1 MRRSSAG
8 FGLVEALLAT
18 LLGLLV
24 VLAAVQVTLAARSTA
39 ASQHA
44 SSLLQDDGRFVLGKM
59 LQEIRLAGMFGCL
72 SLPLI
77 AQAPAD
83 FSRPVSV
90 LVNGASTSLTL
101 VTGDVGDQGSR
112 PDWTVLSNC
121 IDSAQAYSGLP
132 PKPGP
137 GQIAFPVRKLTYT
150 FESGQLKI
158 STPTTPA
165 KAVLVDNVGAFEMSF
180 GMASRPGSSVVT
192 RYDSHPSDESLIR
205 SVRVAL
211 TLRDPTRRARDQ
223 IYSAV
228 AAVRNRL
235 E

>member
-1 MRRSSAG
+1 MRRCNLG
-8 FGLVEALLAT
+8 FGLVEAMLAAT
-18 LLGLLV
+18 LGLIV
-24 VLAAVQVTLAARSTA
+24 VLAAVQVVLAARSTA

-44 SSLLQDDGRFVLGKM
+44 ATLLQDDGRFILGKM
-59 LQEIRLAGMFGCL
+59 TQEIRLAGMFGCL

-77 AQAPAD
+77 VQAPAD

-90 LVNGASTSLTL
+90 VVNGASTSLTL
-101 VTGDVGDQGSR
+101 VTGDVAGQGSR

-121 IDSAQAYSGLP
+121 VDNAQAYSGVP
-132 PKPGP
+132 PKPEP

-150 FESGQLKI
+150 FESGQLKL
-158 STPTTPA
+158 STQAAPA
-165 KAVLVDNVGAFEMSF
+165 KAVLLDNVGAFELSF
-180 GMASRPGSSVVT
+180 GVASRPGSSVVT
-192 RYDSHPSDESLIR
+192 RYDSYPGDESLIR
-205 SVRVAL
+205 SVRVML
-211 TLRDPTRRARDQ
+211 TLRDPTGRVRDQ